1 MADNLDS
8 ARFGHGDATIKKS
21 ASASEPLRS
30 KFRAQAANALTA
42 ARFGLAAAWIAIYLA
57 APAAQLAFA
66 LIAIA
71 AAASD
76 FLDGRLARRLG
87 VGGGAG
93 RWLDPVADVTFV
105 LAALGCA
112 AAADEIPLYI
122 PILIVASFSQY
133 ALDSR
138 ILHRADGPIRSRL
151 GHYGGVVNYAL
162 VIALAIAPPGGVAGA
177 AIKAAAPAIALF
189 YIAAIIERA
198 LFYRSRA

>member
-1 MADNLDS
+1 MADDLDS
-8 ARFGHGDATIKKS
+8 ARLGHGDATIRKS
-21 ASASEPLRS
+21 ASASEPSRS
-30 KFRAQAANALTA
+30 TLRAQAANALTI
-42 ARFGLAAAWIAIYLA
+42 ARFGLAAVWIAIYLA

-93 RWLDPVADVTFV
+93 QWLDPVADVTFV

-112 AAADEIPLYI
+112 AAAGAIPLYI

-138 ILHRADGPIRSRL
+138 ILHRAGGPIRSRL

-162 VIALAIAPPGGVAGA
+162 VLALALTPPGSIERA
-177 AIKAAAPAIALF
+177 AIRIAAPAIALF
-189 YIAAIIERA
+189 YVAAIIERA
-198 LFYRSRA
+198 LAYRSRT

>member
-1 MADNLDS
+1 M
-8 ARFGHGDATIKKS
+8 
-21 ASASEPLRS
+21 RS
-30 KFRAQAANALTA
+30 KLFAQAANALTLT
-42 ARFGLAAAWIAIYLA
+42 RFGLAAAWIAIYLA
-57 APAAQLAFA
+57 AYATQLGFL

-71 AAASD
+71 ATASD
-76 FLDGRLARRLG
+76 FFDGRVARRLG

-93 RWLDPVADVTFV
+93 QWLDPVADVTFV

-112 AAADEIPLYI
+112 AAAGAIPLYI

-133 ALDSR
+133 VLDSR

-162 VIALAIAPPGGVAGA
+162 VLALAIAPPGSIADA
-177 AIKAAAPAIALF
+177 AIKTAAPALALF

-198 LFYRSRA
+198 LAYRSRA

>member
-1 MADNLDS
+1 MRS
-8 ARFGHGDATIKKS
+8 A
-21 ASASEPLRS
+21 LL
-30 KFRAQAANALTA
+30 AQAANALTI

-57 APAAQLAFA
+57 APAARLAFA

-76 FLDGRLARRLG
+76 FFDGRLARRLG

-162 VIALAIAPPGGVAGA
+162 VIALVIAPPGGVAGV
-177 AIKAAAPAIALF
+177 AIKTATSAIALF
-189 YIAAIIERA
+189 YIAAIVERA
-198 LFYRSRA
+198 LLYRARA

>member
-1 MADNLDS
+1 M
-8 ARFGHGDATIKKS
+8 TI
-21 ASASEPLRS
+21 
-30 KFRAQAANALTA
+30 

-57 APAAQLAFA
+57 APAARLAFA
-66 LIAIA
+66 VIAIA

-112 AAADEIPLYI
+112 AAAGAIPLYI

-133 ALDSR
+133 AIDSR
-138 ILHRADGPIRSRL
+138 ILQRADGPIRSRL

-162 VIALAIAPPGGVAGA
+162 VLVLALTPPGGAAGA
-177 AIKAAAPAIALF
+177 AIKTAAPAIALF
-189 YIAAIIERA
+189 YVAAIIERA
-198 LFYRSRA
+198 LAYRSHG